1 MFVLNYEPRFR
12 ASWSEL
18 SRQAETF
25 WLAGTII
32 SWYLHAKLSSRLAE
46 TSSTLRYVCQQRV
59 INPSCQIS
67 CLLAEISRLQ
77 AFTFKQLSRLAE
89 YPGSPSKGNL
99 ANRDSSST
107 CKRKGKRLGNSA
119 CRDSSS
125 TCKRKGKRL
134 GNSACRDILACQDN
148 LLHGKMSLDS
158 TSENVKFTNT
168 ENHNKIL
175 IFAQKLTPKKVK
187 NQN

>member
-1 MFVLNYEPRFR
+1 MKRVVP
-12 ASWSEL
+12 ASTV
-18 SRQAETF
+18 SR
-25 WLAGTII
+25 LVGTLI
-32 SWYLHAKLSSRLAE
+32 SWHLHAKMSSRLAE

-99 ANRDSSST
+99 ANRDSSCT
-107 CKRKGKRLGNSA
+107 CKRKGKTLGNW
-119 CRDSSS
+119 
-125 TCKRKGKRL
+125 
-134 GNSACRDILACQDN
+134 ACRDILACQDN

-168 ENHNKIL
+168 ENNNKIL